1 MPEPEPVAAEVPEPV
16 VPEPE
21 PVAAEEPGPVVPEPE
36 PVAAEVAD
44 LTEPVAAEV
53 AAVTAEVTGAAA
65 EVADEVAGRPE
76 PELEAAG
83 PAADTVGAEVAASAC
98 RENTS
103 RMVRIPAAKIA
114 TCTAR

>member
-1 MPEPEPVAAEVPEPV
+1 MPEPEPVAAEV
-16 VPEPE
+16 
-21 PVAAEEPGPVVPEPE
+21 PGPVVPEPE

-83 PAADTVGAEVAASAC
+83 PAADTVGAEVAACAC
-98 RENTS
+98 CENTS